1 MMEKICASGGG
12 GLRGPVDVDRRDDVR
27 SGLAQPAQM
36 IIESTAVPF
45 ICKSD
50 LIECK
55 QQAGRLRDLADV
67 EELQALGDVFT
78 EG

>member
-1 MMEKICASGGG
+1 
-12 GLRGPVDVDRRDDVR
+12 
-27 SGLAQPAQM
+27 M